1 MANHLVACVLVRHFL
16 AQAAAQQ
23 LSGRRSFPLVVAT
36 GSSDRAT
43 VIDVCPHA
51 DTHAVHAGMP
61 VWEARRLCP
70 ALRVTAHDPV
80 AVEEAATS
88 IEQVLR
94 QYADELHCRAP
105 GCWTLPLYAL
115 GTQFSRAEVE
125 AERLRQDVGART
137 GYPCTVGLGA
147 HSIVA
152 YLAALVAAERGG
164 KACVVAPPGGVQ
176 EFLAPLPVR
185 LLPGLGPR
193 SEATLQRLGV
203 TSIGQLAQI
212 PVDVLVQVCGPRG
225 RTLAHLAQG
234 LEAEDDSRSSP
245 TVSSTWHAT
254 QEPCA
259 DAWRLL
265 ATIQRLSEC
274 VGQSLRVQQQAA
286 GRLTVQVTWTDRAM
300 RQRTVPFTARRDLD
314 HELARASREAL
325 RELLRDRRLAVLQM
339 VVIAGDLGPIQQGLF
354 AVDDSRRRQLQ
365 QAVDAVR
372 RRFGSGA
379 IQAGTIVG
387 LA

>member
-16 AQAAAQQ
+16 ARVAAQQ
-23 LSGRRSFPLVVAT
+23 LSDRRSVPLVVAT

-70 ALRVTAHDPV
+70 SLRVTAHDPAV
-80 AVEEAATS
+80 AEAAATS

-94 QYADELHCRAP
+94 QYADELHCKAP

-115 GTQFSRAEVE
+115 GTQFSRAEAE
-125 AERLRQDVGART
+125 AEQLRQDVGAST

-147 HSIVA
+147 QPIVA
-152 YLAALVAAERGG
+152 RLAALDAAERGG
-164 KACVVAPPGGVQ
+164 KACIVAPPRGVQ

-185 LLPGLGPR
+185 LLPGLGQR

-225 RTLAHLAQG
+225 RTLARLAQG

-245 TVSSTWHAT
+245 TLSSTWHAA

-265 ATIQRLSEC
+265 AAIQRLSERL
-274 VGQSLRVQQQAA
+274 GQCLRTEQQAA
-286 GRLTVQVTWTDRAM
+286 GRLTVQITWTDGTT
-300 RQRTVPFTARRDLD
+300 RQRTVHFTPRRDLD
-314 HELARASREAL
+314 RDLATASREAL
-325 RELLRDRRLAVLQM
+325 RGLLGERRLAVLRLA
-339 VVIAGDLGPIQQGLF
+339 VVAGDVGPIQQGLF
-354 AVDDSRRRQLQ
+354 AADDSRRRRLQ

-372 RRFGSGA
+372 RRFGAGA
-379 IQAGTIVG
+379 IQAGAIVG